1 MVALVAGV
9 GVVVV
14 VVTMTKTGA
23 SVVGGGSICGSFVL
37 LEAL

>member
-1 MVALVAGV
+1 MVAVVAGV

-14 VVTMTKTGA
+14 VVTKTGA

-37 LEAL
+37 REAL